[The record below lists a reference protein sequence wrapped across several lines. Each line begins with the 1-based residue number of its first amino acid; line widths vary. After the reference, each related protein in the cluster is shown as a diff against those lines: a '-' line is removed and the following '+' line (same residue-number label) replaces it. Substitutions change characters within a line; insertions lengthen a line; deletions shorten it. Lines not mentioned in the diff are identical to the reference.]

1 MDDSSKD
8 SRPLETK
15 ESAINNAE
23 NTSFILGNGKLVT
36 PHKPAAEVTPNRCM
50 SDAFQSP
57 LNFSTVTVEQLG
69 ITPESFVKNS
79 SGKSSSYLKK
89 SRRRSTVG
97 VRGSPE
103 TNHLIRFI
111 AQQRNLKNASL
122 TKNSPYQGSPVLYR
136 NVHSLREQMSA
147 FQSAFHSIKENEKMT
162 DCPEL
167 SETEGEFKTTGST
180 KKENLGECQ
189 QFEFPAN
196 LSSKRQRI
204 SSLSSS
210 DGNLTDA
217 FGLQIHNVAV
227 YPNTDRQCAVE
238 TSANLSEKSSE
249 SGLNLQSGCLVGEYP
264 LLSELTEAS
273 SGIQVADSV
282 EGKRSSDA
290 VSVDKFTQVSTDMAP
305 EARSLVTPL
314 CQRDVPSSETFVLRS
329 VLKKPSAKL
338 CLDSLQEHR
347 DNLCDGGTHPN
358 LILNLANCCKEQKAE
373 GQENC
378 KVPDSL
384 NMRKRKRVT
393 FGEDLSP
400 EVFDESLPA
409 NTPLRKGETP
419 VRKKD
424 LSTVSPLLLEQSP
437 APEGLLQPNF
447 DDKGE
452 DLENIEPLQVS
463 FAGLSP
469 LSKSS
474 ISETLSGTDTF
485 ASSNNHEKIA
495 SCKVGRA
502 TRTSNRRSQ
511 LISFSEESVCNLFNT
526 EAQPCKEKKI
536 NRRKSQESKRTD
548 RALPRKNQVSKSCR
562 RKKAKGKKKSV
573 QKSLYGERDIASKK
587 PLLSPIPELPEVSEM
602 PLVPG
607 IWRMC
612 SDDFN
617 SNDELEEV
625 KLPKRN
631 SILPQNPEDWQMIQG
646 FNQYGVSEFCSSDMK
661 SSSSLISATF
671 EQGSNTSTIETNEN
685 KNIPKAAIKL
695 ESENELKTE
704 TENENSHI
712 SCPSVTE
719 APIVSDNP
727 KPDFTVRSQEL
738 SAAGQNM
745 ENLFQIFKISEDI
758 NIKCENQDDFLV
770 VPEGRLQTKHFMPDS
785 QKECDCSED
794 VLIDHT
800 KESKSQGEDL
810 GRNSIASSRGV
821 SHRERK
827 YRRQSMTFSDGQSLH
842 LEKIEN
848 PKPSNSVSSSVEIS
862 LENSQLYKDLSD
874 SIEQTFQRAK
884 SETKVRRSTRLQK
897 GLESEG
903 LVWISLPLPPASG
916 ISQRTKRRTIG
927 TFDRRSF
934 ENGSSGQNPC
944 VLPSTP
950 GEENSEGFAAAAA
963 SLPGRRRKS
972 FCTSTLTDPKNTTQ
986 SRGYKRTTFLNQKEA
1001 LQVTSRESDISEN

>member
-290 VSVDKFTQVSTDMAP
+290 VSVDKFT
-305 EARSLVTPL
+305 
-314 CQRDVPSSETFVLRS
+314 
-329 VLKKPSAKL
+329 
-338 CLDSLQEHR
+338 QEHR